1 MKPVQQIRT
10 VFYRLG
16 MFFGPERSL
25 LFSFLLFILLGAF
38 VLHSPLVVRGEQL
51 GIIDALFTATS
62 ATCVT
67 GLAVVDTGSRFNFYG
82 QLLILVMI
90 QSGGLGIM
98 TFSTA
103 FLYLLEGRLSLRG
116 RNVLQETFTQGPTQN
131 IKSLLRTVFFAT
143 MIIEGF
149 GAAALTFRF
158 LFDMPPLQAIWFG
171 VFHSVSAFCNAGFG
185 LFPDSLMGY
194 KGDLLVNFTVS
205 VLIILG
211 GLGFIVI
218 YEVQEYIKNKNHV
231 FSLHSRMVLRTTA
244 FLLLFGTSV
253 IFTLEY
259 YNSIEYLAWDEKILT
274 SFFQSVTTRTAGFN
288 SLDIAMLSNPTL
300 LIMIFLMFIGAS
312 PASCGGGIKTT
323 TFAIIMSQIKARTQG
338 SEDTVMHFRKIPQ
351 QSVSRAITVSIFSVV
366 TILFATMVL
375 MSTELAGLSHTESR
389 GLFVEYLF
397 EVTSAFATVGLSLGT
412 TVTLSDA
419 GRLLITLM
427 MFMGRLGPLT
437 VAMAVA
443 RKKAVVLE
451 YPEEDVLVG

>member
-1 MKPVQQIRT
+1 
-10 VFYRLG
+10 
-16 MFFGPERSL
+16 
-25 LFSFLLFILLGAF
+25 
-38 VLHSPLVVRGEQL
+38 
-51 GIIDALFTATS
+51 
-62 ATCVT
+62 
-67 GLAVVDTGSRFNFYG
+67 
-82 QLLILVMI
+82 MI